1 MDDPAF
7 SDTSAQNPRVLRRH
21 RIRHTKSRNGCYPC
35 KLRRVKV
42 QIEPSFPPISLV
54 DQKLTSFKC
63 DELQPAC
70 GTCASRG
77 EPCSYPLPRVTSKRP
92 PRSRGKATGNED
104 GGPLSDTFVPSDG
117 APPLDATLPAIFS
130 SHNSHARVDLPMNE
144 LKLLQFFNSYT
155 AKQMSPHPRRA
166 IVWQRIIP
174 EIACKNRYL
183 MHLLLALGGIHMITQ
198 HEANRASGL
207 EDPDTVDL
215 AIVMEHHQ
223 SGLEGFREA
232 VPCLSPS
239 NAEDLLAGSMLLVAF
254 AFASLMVQELNP
266 LNGTPE
272 EMNSTMGNSSSANDV
287 LRLNWLYLN
296 RGVTIILEGQ
306 WDVLKSSRLRQM
318 LVFPQ
323 HDESWVNLPFA
334 PPLSRLS
341 RCSPRLVK
349 FAEGA
354 SQAVASI
361 KAFWHALEPTRD
373 YLSSCAG
380 TPASHLS
387 ESPTTL
393 DSVVDAHSEVIDTL
407 DTLYSR
413 ILSILRCE
421 ATENP
426 ADREIQL
433 DFEEAAILAWPIQ
446 LPSPFLASLER
457 GEPNYLRGY
466 SLIILAHFY
475 LANTLIDI
483 WFLRGAFERE
493 IRKVNTLICS
503 LNEGQLSTLM
513 LWPNE
518 VVTSTLRCTP

>member
-296 RGVTIILEGQ
+296 RGVTIILEARRELGEFT
-306 WDVLKSSRLRQM
+306 VCSTTVSTFSL
-318 LVFPQ
+318 
-323 HDESWVNLPFA
+323 LP
-334 PPLSRLS
+334 
-341 RCSPRLVK
+341 
-349 FAEGA
+349 
-354 SQAVASI
+354 
-361 KAFWHALEPTRD
+361 
-373 YLSSCAG
+373 
-380 TPASHLS
+380 PAS
-387 ESPTTL
+387 
-393 DSVVDAHSEVIDTL
+393 
-407 DTLYSR
+407 
-413 ILSILRCE
+413 
-421 ATENP
+421 
-426 ADREIQL
+426 
-433 DFEEAAILAWPIQ
+433 
-446 LPSPFLASLER
+446 
-457 GEPNYLRGY
+457 
-466 SLIILAHFY
+466 
-475 LANTLIDI
+475 
-483 WFLRGAFERE
+483 
-493 IRKVNTLICS
+493 
-503 LNEGQLSTLM
+503 
-513 LWPNE
+513 
-518 VVTSTLRCTP
+518 